1 MIYKKF
7 ILNFF
12 VFIAVLLAL
21 DYACG
26 SVLEYFFYKQKTG
39 PDYQI
44 TNTISAANQDVMI
57 FGNSR
62 AQAHYNDSIIS
73 KDLSLSC
80 CNAGL
85 TGGYSIFFPSFE
97 IAQVLKRHHP
107 KVIVYELSPFTLGYW
122 QGDYDRLSVLT
133 PYINKFPDSKELIL
147 MKGNNEQIKILSK
160 TYLFNSRIHLIV
172 LYTLFQNRFK
182 NVKGFMPI
190 KGLKFDI
197 NKCEV
202 NPFSQYIGIDDN
214 KVKILQ
220 KTIDLCKRENVTLIF
235 VNSPFYHSNQIVQ
248 SKAYSKTMSILKE
261 NNCNYIDMS
270 NDTIF
275 MSKTD
280 LFANQLHLNTQGANL
295 FSTILSQKIKLT
307 LENNK

>member
-7 ILNFF
+7 ILKFF
-12 VFIAVLLAL
+12 VFIAVLFAL
-21 DYACG
+21 DYSCG
-26 SVLEYFFYKQKTG
+26 YVLEYFFYKQKTG

-73 KDLSLSC
+73 KELSLSC
-80 CNAGL
+80 SNAGL

-107 KVIVYELSPFTLGYW
+107 KVIVYEMSPFTLGYW

-133 PYINKFPDSKELIL
+133 PYINKFPDSKELVL
-147 MKGNNEQIKILSK
+147 MKGNNEQLKILSK
-160 TYLFNSRIHLIV
+160 TYQFNSRIHQIV
-172 LYTLFQNRFK
+172 LYTLFDKRFK
-182 NVKGFMPI
+182 GVKGFIPI
-190 KGLKFDI
+190 KGLTFDV
-197 NKCEV
+197 NNCED
-202 NPFSQYIGIDDN
+202 NPFSQYIGVDKK
-214 KVKILQ
+214 KVKMLQ
-220 KTIDLCKRENVTLIF
+220 NTIDLCKMENVKLIF

-248 SKAYSKTMSILKE
+248 SKAYTKTMSILKE

-270 NDTIF
+270 NDSIF

-295 FSTILSQKIKLT
+295 FSQKIAKKLKYIIK
-307 LENNK
+307 N